1 MTSIELD
8 NVGDVGRYRRRRVQ
22 PNRRFLVGGIGLAV
36 IVVTA
41 LLAPLLAPFD
51 PIEQHL
57 DARLRGP
64 SGSYLLGTD
73 NLGRD
78 VLSRLMHGLRPSL
91 LSGLAAVA
99 LAAVSG
105 TVIGLTA
112 GYCGG
117 LVDAVIGRIIDL
129 LIAWPAIFL
138 ALGLVLILGP
148 GPLGVVLAI
157 ALAELPVFARVIRAI
172 ALANVR
178 TEHVEAARSMGASG
192 WRIMRKHIL
201 PFAVAPL
208 IVQFAIAAPL
218 AVIAEASLSF
228 LGLGTQP
235 PNPSL
240 GLIISDAQLYV
251 YQSSSGIVFP
261 VVVVALLVLCLTL
274 IADGLQDMLDPRR
287 QAAAT

>member
-1 MTSIELD
+1 MTSIELGK
-8 NVGDVGRYRRRRVQ
+8 VASTEAFEVRRFR
-22 PNRRFLVGGIGLAV
+22 PNRRFLIGAVGLTA
-36 IVVTA
+36 IVVA
-41 LLAPLLAPFD
+41 AVLAPLLAPFD

-64 SGSYLLGTD
+64 SGAYLLGTD

-78 VLSRLMHGLRPSL
+78 TLSRLLHGLRPSL

-105 TVIGLTA
+105 TMIGLTA
-112 GYCGG
+112 GYLGG
-117 LVDAVIGRIIDL
+117 LADAVIGRIVDL

-157 ALAELPVFARVIRAI
+157 ALAELPVFARVIRSI
-172 ALANVR
+172 ALTNVR
-178 TEHVEAARSMGASG
+178 MEHVEAARSMGASG

-201 PFAVAPL
+201 PFAIAPL

-218 AVIAEASLSF
+218 AVLAEASLSF

-235 PNPSL
+235 PSASL
-240 GLIISDAQLYV
+240 GLIISDAQLYF

-261 VVVVALLVLCLTL
+261 VVTVALLVLCLTL
-274 IADGLQDMLDPRR
+274 IADGLQDMIDPRR
-287 QAAAT
+287 QAAMA